1 VKKMKVIKMKVHRFD
16 PGHGGTRD
24 EYPPGYDPKKVVMGP
39 HYEKGAKER
48 GENFQ
53 FIIFGVR
60 DADAAQFL
68 NADAVEVNAK
78 SGQKFKF
85 EAAEQ
90 TRAEA
95 EAEIDGFLRGEEY
108 NQGAEFIEDDM
119 VIAKTLAKVGKG
131 EQLSQKEQDSLD
143 PDKPER
149 GLGRKKSVKEHWD
162 VKFAKF

>member
-1 VKKMKVIKMKVHRFD
+1 MKIIRMKVHRYD
-16 PGHGGTRD
+16 PGHGGTRY

-48 GENFQ
+48 GEDFQ

-68 NADAVEVNAK
+68 SADAVEVNAG
-78 SGQKFKF
+78 SGKKFKF

-108 NQGAEFIEDDM
+108 NQGAEFIEDQVKVTKIM
-119 VIAKTLAKVGKG
+119 AKIGKG
-131 EQLSQKEQDSLD
+131 QPLSTEESDALD
-143 PDKPER
+143 PDKPVR

-162 VKFAKF
+162 VKFGKF

>member
-1 VKKMKVIKMKVHRFD
+1 MKVIKMRVHRYD
-16 PGHGGTRD
+16 PGHGGTRY

-48 GENFQ
+48 GEDFQ

-60 DADAAQFL
+60 DADAPQFL
-68 NADAVEVNAK
+68 SADAVEVNAG
-78 SGQKFKF
+78 SGKKFKF
-85 EAAEQ
+85 EAKEQ

-95 EAEIDGFLRGEEY
+95 EAEIDGFLRGETLD
-108 NQGAEFIEDDM
+108 QGAEYIEDQTLITKL
-119 VIAKTLAKVGKG
+119 VAKIGKG
-131 EQLSQKEQDSLD
+131 QALGTKELEALD

-149 GLGRKKSVKEHWD
+149 GVGRKKSVKEHWD